1 MERKILLEL
10 QNPFIVDFVE
20 AFRTEKYLHL
30 VLEFCPAGELFY
42 HLSKQRKFGEDDARV
57 IIAEI
62 ILAVEH
68 LHKNNITY
76 RDMKPE
82 NILVD
87 FRGHIKLTDFGL
99 CKQRKSHNDLNKSLC
114 GSPEYICPEMLNTG
128 EHTRMVDFYQIGAL
142 LYELLTGLP
151 PNYSHSKKE
160 MFNRIANEDVPMP
173 YTLSNS
179 CKVLLRGLLAKDPT
193 QRLGYNEEFAEIKR

>member
-99 CKQRKSHNDLNKSLC
+99 CKQRKTHNDLNKSLC

-128 EHTRMVDFYQIGAL
+128 EHTRMVDFY
-142 LYELLTGLP
+142 
-151 PNYSHSKKE
+151 
-160 MFNRIANEDVPMP
+160 
-173 YTLSNS
+173 
-179 CKVLLRGLLAKDPT
+179 
-193 QRLGYNEEFAEIKR
+193 